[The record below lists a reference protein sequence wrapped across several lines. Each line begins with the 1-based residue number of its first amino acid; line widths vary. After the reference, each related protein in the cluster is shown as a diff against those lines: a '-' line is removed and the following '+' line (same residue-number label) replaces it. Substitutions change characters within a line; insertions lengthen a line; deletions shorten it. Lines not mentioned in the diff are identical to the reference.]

1 MQYNKIVN
9 DSKIRKLLFSIF
21 NELIDTPNIVKYM
34 ENYFDLE
41 MCHHFGICLTIRNN
55 YLWNNEQNVKVLGD
69 YYNVKDIDALSMC
82 ISNDFLK
89 FFYLLKCFYPN

>member
-41 MCHHFGICLTIRNN
+41 FWHLFN
-55 YLWNNEQNVKVLGD
+55 YTQ
-69 YYNVKDIDALSMC
+69 
-82 ISNDFLK
+82 
-89 FFYLLKCFYPN
+89 